1 MKISGRL
8 YQRVAVALLP
18 ILLCLF
24 TATAGAQTGDT
35 AVERATPPPIS
46 GRNLAEPETIL
57 SSDVLARVELV
68 RANVELI
75 RKYMGLAVPPAPV
88 MQVSAAR
95 SRECYSQALN
105 LERRAN
111 RLAFEQVRMLLKTS
125 PPLHRNVRTYDVF
138 QLVDGVLAAVL
149 AVKAEMDIQVAVA
162 EKLQSPDTVPTD
174 VFNATVRA
182 GSEIN
187 NLLAQET
194 GSSDVF
200 QTVTSAVHIA
210 ASLHL
215 KIPDGPSFPEEPPFE
230 PNKSPY
236 DVFMRMQGCFQLIS
250 ELAME
255 QGIDP
260 LEFDI
265 PAERALLVQQNDI
278 SDIAFLLVE
287 ELNGIHR
294 RILDAPEPARAYYPG
309 RKFAAHVYQRVGL
322 LERVLQ
328 DLVDAKMLTPAAS
341 E

>member
-1 MKISGRL
+1 MQIFGRL
-8 YQRVAVALLP
+8 YQRTAVALLP

-24 TATAGAQTGDT
+24 TATASAQIGDT
-35 AVERATPPPIS
+35 AVEHLTPPPIS
-46 GRNLAEPETIL
+46 GRSLAEPETIL
-57 SSDVLARVELV
+57 ASDVLARVELV

-75 RKYMGLAVPPAPV
+75 RKYMGLAVPSAPV
-88 MQVSAAR
+88 LQVSAAR
-95 SRECYSQALN
+95 PRETYSQALN

-111 RLAFEQVRMLLKTS
+111 LLAFEHVRALLKAS
-125 PPLHRNVRTYDVF
+125 QPLHRNVRTYDVF
-138 QLVDGVLAAVL
+138 QLVDGVLVAVL
-149 AVKAEMDIQVAVA
+149 AVKADMDIQVAVA
-162 EKLQSPDTVPTD
+162 EKLQSPDTVPAD
-174 VFNATVRA
+174 VFNATVKA

-215 KIPDGPSFPEEPPFE
+215 KIPDGPSFPGEPAFE

-236 DVFMRMQGCFQLIS
+236 DVFMRMQSCFQLIS

-265 PAERALLVQQNDI
+265 PVERALLVQQNDV
-278 SDIAFLLVE
+278 SDIAFLLLE

-309 RKFAAHVYQRVGL
+309 KKFAAHVYQRVGL
-322 LERVLQ
+322 LERILQ
-328 DLVDAKMLTPAAS
+328 DLVDAKMLTSAA
-341 E
+341 EE